1 MRANKG
7 SPGRDARGQDES
19 PAGFGGGQ
27 GRTPQEVE
35 DTASAALWWL
45 TAWAVI
51 TGAFIVLA
59 LFWR

>member
-7 SPGRDARGQDES
+7 SPGRPARGQDES
-19 PAGFGGGQ
+19 PAGFAGGQ

-45 TAWAVI
+45 MTWPLLIAVLV
-51 TGAFIVLA
+51 VLA
-59 LFWR
+59 LCW